1 MFDIGFYEIV
11 LNAIVA
17 LLVVGPKEFP
27 TLVRKVGEWAGAIR
41 RAVNAVKSEIDKEV
55 HKADEIKRLME
66 RELEIAEAHKNTPPI
81 HRAALTPPAA
91 EDTIKPEIAATAPST
106 ANTAPAAPTSI
117 PAGKQEHGTSRLYT
131 ATLYPA
137 AGTAVHDAPHRVA
150 QPAAANPTVRARGV
164 FDPVSIHQRAG
175 CAARASFIAASAGR
189 RDHDRHRG
197 GLAVYH
203 AVQVRLR
210 AGGGLVAAVRAAS
223 VLALRRAGGH
233 HHPRM
238 GGHHHSRESCGETFV
253 CDRRGLR
260 DRRGPDP
267 ARHSFADLA

>member
-1 MFDIGFYEIV
+1 MFDIGFSEIV
-11 LNAIVA
+11 LIAIVA

-55 HKADEIKRLME
+55 HKADEITRLME
-66 RELEIAEAHKNTPPI
+66 RELEIAEAHKNTPPN

-91 EDTIKPEIAATAPST
+91 EDTKKPEIAATAPST
-106 ANTAPAAPTSI
+106 ATTAPAAPTSF
-117 PAGKQEHGTSRLYT
+117 PAGMQEHGTSQTYT

-164 FDPVSIHQRAG
+164 FDPVSIHQRAV

-189 RDHDRHRG
+189 RDLDRHRG
-197 GLAVYH
+197 GLAVYL
-203 AVQVRLR
+203 VDQVSLR
-210 AGGGLVAAVRAAS
+210 AGGG
-223 VLALRRAGGH
+223 
-233 HHPRM
+233 
-238 GGHHHSRESCGETFV
+238 FV
-253 CDRRGLR
+253 VVVCVV
-260 DRRGPDP
+260 
-267 ARHSFADLA
+267 F